1 MITSKKR
8 VCKSA
13 VLKIIGAHL
22 LAFFFFIHNNVYF
35 KKFYQEFHG
44 RTKFFCDIKI
54 FMYSVRCYMN
64 GKTPPKIV
72 LQLGGKNNGSDSP
85 SPIILV
91 LFTSC
96 PSFFSFCV
104 FY

>member
-1 MITSKKR
+1 MPI
-8 VCKSA
+8 CW
-13 VLKIIGAHL
+13 LFI
-22 LAFFFFIHNNVYF
+22 FIHNNVYF

-64 GKTPPKIV
+64 GKTPPEIV
-72 LQLGGKNNGSDSP
+72 LQLGGTNSGSDSP

-91 LFTSC
+91 LFTSSLV
-96 PSFFSFCV
+96 PSIFVSLID
-104 FY
+104 